1 MSNEYPNECLQDKQA
16 DKRGQAIKDGMDIF
30 LSSIY
35 VHTFFLS
42 FNSVDIANKWDW
54 IYLALKC
61 FFLFLSFFELQMM

>member
-1 MSNEYPNECLQDKQA
+1 LDWSNEYPNECLQDKQA

-42 FNSVDIANKWDW
+42 FNSVDIANK
-54 IYLALKC
+54 
-61 FFLFLSFFELQMM
+61 